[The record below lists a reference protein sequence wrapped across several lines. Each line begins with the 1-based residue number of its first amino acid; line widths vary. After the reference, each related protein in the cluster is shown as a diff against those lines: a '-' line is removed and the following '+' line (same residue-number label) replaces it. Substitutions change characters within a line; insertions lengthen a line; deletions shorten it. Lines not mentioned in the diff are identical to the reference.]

1 MSAIAEIVDPAMPDI
16 EIDECLNSGHG
27 PDSECGPSISDDNMY
42 GELHRIA
49 VRLMAAEQAGHTLQP
64 TALVNE
70 AWLRMNKRSPV
81 ATKNRKHFVA
91 IASTQMRRALID
103 HSRKRNAAKRPSN
116 GLRLTLN
123 QYEHSD
129 GFVTPSQ
136 TAEILDICLAIEKL
150 EQRNKRHAQVFE
162 LRYLGG
168 LSVADC
174 AAHVNVAERTI
185 KSDWKFASA
194 WIARY
199 LELS

>member
-1 MSAIAEIVDPAMPDI
+1 MSEFKK
-16 EIDECLNSGHG
+16 DERRDTDNGHA
-27 PDSECGPSISDDNMY
+27 SERGPSMSDDNMY

-49 VRLMAAEQAGHTLQP
+49 VRLMTSEQAGHTLQP
-64 TALVNE
+64 TALINE
-70 AWLRMNKRSPV
+70 AWLRMNRPSPV
-81 ATKNRKHFVA
+81 ATKNRKHFMA

-123 QYEHSD
+123 QYEQSE
-129 GFVTPSQ
+129 GFASPSQ
-136 TAEILDICLAIEKL
+136 TTEILDICLAIEKL
-150 EQRNKRHAQVFE
+150 ERRNKRHAQVFE

-174 AAHVNVAERTI
+174 AAHLNVAERTI